1 MMTVIASCL
10 LITGCA
16 LALLAGVGVLR
27 LHDVFGRIHAATKP
41 SSLGLLLV
49 CLGAGFMVQGL
60 TATTQLVAV
69 VVLQFFTAPVGAHL
83 VGRAA
88 YYSGLL
94 GSRTVVDEGIKP
106 ASDTPRDETD

>member
-1 MMTVIASCL
+1 MTVIASCL
-10 LITGCA
+10 LLAGCA

-49 CLGAGFMVQGL
+49 CLGAGFLVQGV
-60 TATTQLVAV
+60 TAITQLVAV
-69 VVLQFFTAPVGAHL
+69 VILQFFTAPVGAHL

-94 GSRTVVDEGIKP
+94 GSRTVLDEGNKP
-106 ASDTPRDETD
+106 IPDSSQDGID

>member
-1 MMTVIASCL
+1 MTVIASFL
-10 LITGCA
+10 LLAGCA

-49 CLGAGFMVQGL
+49 CLGAGFLVQGV
-60 TATTQLVAV
+60 TAITQLVAV
-69 VVLQFFTAPVGAHL
+69 VILQFFTAPVGAHL

-94 GSRTVVDEGIKP
+94 GSRTVLDEGN
-106 ASDTPRDETD
+106 TPTPDSSQDGID

>member
-1 MMTVIASCL
+1 MTVIASCL
-10 LITGCA
+10 LLAGCA

-49 CLGAGFMVQGL
+49 CLGAGFLVQGV
-60 TATTQLVAV
+60 TTITQLVAV
-69 VVLQFFTAPVGAHL
+69 VILQFFTAPVGAHL

-94 GSRTVVDEGIKP
+94 GSRTVLDEGNQP
-106 ASDTPRDETD
+106 TTDSSQDGID

>member
-1 MMTVIASCL
+1 MTVIAAFL
-10 LITGCA
+10 LLTGCA

-49 CLGAGFMVQGL
+49 CLGAGFLVQGV

-69 VVLQFFTAPVGAHL
+69 VILQLFTAPVGAHL
-83 VGRAA
+83 LGRAA

-94 GSRTVVDEGIKP
+94 GSRTILDEGIKQ
-106 ASDTPRDETD
+106 TPDSSHEETE

>member
-1 MMTVIASCL
+1 MTVVASCL
-10 LITGCA
+10 LLSGCA
-16 LALLAGVGVLR
+16 LALLAGVGVFR

-41 SSLGLLLV
+41 GSLGLLLV
-49 CLGAGFMVQGL
+49 CLGAGFLVQGV

-69 VVLQFFTAPVGAHL
+69 VILQFFTAPVGAHL

-94 GSRTVVDEGIKP
+94 GPRTVLDEGIKP
-106 ASDTPRDETD
+106 TSDSSHDETD

>member
-1 MMTVIASCL
+1 MTVVASFL
-10 LITGCA
+10 LLAGCS

-49 CLGAGFMVQGL
+49 CLGAGFLVQGV

-69 VVLQFFTAPVGAHL
+69 VILQFFTAPVGAHL

-94 GSRTVVDEGIKP
+94 GSRTILDEGTERTSGS
-106 ASDTPRDETD
+106 SDDETD

>member
-1 MMTVIASCL
+1 MTVVASFL
-10 LITGCA
+10 LLTGCA

-49 CLGAGFMVQGL
+49 CLGVGFLVQGV

-69 VVLQFFTAPVGAHL
+69 VILQFFTAPVGAHL

-94 GSRTVVDEGIKP
+94 GSRTVLDEGRKP
-106 ASDTPRDETD
+106 TSGSSHDEAV

>member
-1 MMTVIASCL
+1 MTIVASFL
-10 LITGCA
+10 LLTGCA

-49 CLGAGFMVQGL
+49 CLGAGFLVQGI

-69 VVLQFFTAPVGAHL
+69 VILQFFTAPVGAHL
-83 VGRAA
+83 IGRAA

-94 GSRTVVDEGIKP
+94 GSRTVLDEGIKP
-106 ASDTPRDETD
+106 ISDSFYDETD

>member
-1 MMTVIASCL
+1 MEFVAGVLL
-10 LITGCA
+10 LIGCA

-49 CLGAGFMVQGL
+49 CLGAAMVVEGL
-60 TATTQLVAV
+60 GATSQLVAV
-69 VVLQFFTAPVGAHL
+69 VVLQFLTAPVGAHL

-88 YYSGLL
+88 YLSGML
-94 GSRTVVDEGIKP
+94 GSRTVLDEG
-106 ASDTPRDETD
+106 RDGDRR